1 MLTKEDVENYVVL
14 DAQRKKLQREIDAI
28 EREKK
33 ALKEQLLEHVR
44 TKGGSDR
51 TTVFHGFI
59 LAIKTAAGFPAW
71 KTAFIEQLGSA
82 AAEKVAKAVPTRDVL
97 QVEKAA
103 A

>member
-1 MLTKEDVENYVVL
+1 MLTKEDVENYVIL
-14 DAQRKKLQREIDAI
+14 NAQRLKLQREVDAI
-28 EREKK
+28 EREQEP
-33 ALKEQLLEHVR
+33 LKEKLLEHVR

-59 LAIKTAAGFPAW
+59 LAIKKMTGQVAW
-71 KTAFIEQLGSA
+71 KKEYIAEHGHEA
-82 AAEKVAKAVPTRDVL
+82 AAKLPRPNYDVL